1 MATVAITVN
10 GAEAGNIFPAF
21 ILGSS
26 AAACGDDVVLF
37 FTPGGAPALVKG
49 QLEKMKAK
57 GMPDLMELYEG
68 LRVLGGRLIVC
79 ELALTAREKL
89 VAMDVF
95 KEEDFVEGV
104 ELMGATSFLG
114 EISGAQIT
122 FSF

>member
-21 ILGSS
+21 IVGSS

-79 ELALTAREKL
+79 ELALTAK
-89 VAMDVF
+89 DIN
-95 KEEDFVEGV
+95 EEDFVEGV